1 MRPWFKSQRLWKNEL
16 EALFVPCS
24 EALQKPVLR
33 KQSQVDY
40 RFCQLDSSQLGKV
53 HVKTDHASLQIE

>member
-1 MRPWFKSQRLWKNEL
+1 MRPWLKSQRLCKNEL

-33 KQSQVDY
+33 KHS
-40 RFCQLDSSQLGKV
+40 REWPI
-53 HVKTDHASLQIE
+53 ASVSLTHHSL